1 MSQSGLKKRLARLT
15 FNFRRS
21 AGLVKAAPSRAQAF
35 ARPNTPITAPARL
48 SHDRT
53 GSRLID
59 QLAASWDQHLPQFLS
74 VASTSLAKSEEAN
87 ARVVMLEERLALA
100 ESRIDALAT
109 AMDRVVSQARA
120 DDGQA
125 TRRTAKRRAV
135 K

>member
-21 AGLVKAAPSRAQAF
+21 AGLVKVAPPKARAVV
-35 ARPNTPITAPARL
+35 RPSTPITASTHL
-48 SHDRT
+48 SQDRT

-74 VASTSLAKSEEAN
+74 VSSTSLAKSEEAS
-87 ARVVMLEERLALA
+87 ARVAMLEERLALA
-100 ESRIDALAT
+100 ESQIDKLAA
-109 AMDRVVSQARA
+109 AMDRIVSQSRA
-120 DDGQA
+120 EEGQA
-125 TRRTAKRRAV
+125 TPRAAKRRAG